1 MRGGHHHQL
10 LRSEAKGIEAGAVRH
25 AAFGERHILRDPEQ
39 TRRGSSTP
47 RHCQSKPGRYGKM
60 RLASCRDF
68 MERAPGEASAEHRI
82 DGGNAEGQGAGA
94 AFDPRRL
101 LQGLQALAELV
112 DHP

>member
-10 LRSEAKGIEAGAVRH
+10 LRSEAKGIEAGAVRRT
-25 AAFGERHILRDPEQ
+25 AFGKRYVFGDPDQ
-39 TRRGSSTP
+39 AKRWGSTL

-68 MERAPGEASAEHRI
+68 MERAAGEASAEHRV
-82 DGGNAEGQGAGA
+82 DGRNAEGQGVGTAL
-94 AFDPRRL
+94 DPRRF
-101 LQGLQALAELV
+101 LQGLQALAKLV